1 MTNQE
6 IRAVYDKGIKL
17 VERNMVLYCLPT
29 GRESRL
35 AVSVSKKLGNSVV
48 RHRVKRIF
56 REAFRL
62 NPDKDASGFDIV
74 VIARANCIDKKSTDI
89 GRSFEYLFK
98 KIQKTS
104 E

>member
-1 MTNQE
+1 MTSKE
-6 IRAVYDKGIKL
+6 IRAVYDQGKKL
-17 VERNMVLYCLPT
+17 VERNMILYYLPT
-29 GRESRL
+29 DHKSRI
-35 AVSVSKKLGNSVV
+35 AVSASKKLGNSVV

-62 NPDKDASGFDIV
+62 NPYKDASSFDIV

-89 GRSFEYLFK
+89 ARSFEYLFN